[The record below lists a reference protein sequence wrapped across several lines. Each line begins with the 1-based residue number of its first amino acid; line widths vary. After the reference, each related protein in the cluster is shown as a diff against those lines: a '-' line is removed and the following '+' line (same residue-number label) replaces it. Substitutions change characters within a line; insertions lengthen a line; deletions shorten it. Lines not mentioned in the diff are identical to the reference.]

1 MQAGM
6 TVAPPIG
13 QPPAHAAGAANG
25 AGGVFAGWN
34 AATGNQIALVKNGHH
49 LGNRDNLPPH
59 RYLVFPPGAPAAA
72 LSAQMIADKFGWIKD
87 LERPGGMGLV
97 NLAVA
102 AGPAAPA
109 GAASPQAIWN
119 AGGSSYKYDALLAAQ
134 MLTGPVSVAIYYK
147 GGSRCVEAICA
158 APYRP
163 GRRAHADPLDYPDVG
178 RTPFNCCRSMACCGM
193 PVAIAAFT
201 ISLSL
206 STAATD
212 RPFGT
217 RTAM

>member
-1 MQAGM
+1 MAGQFVLWQISLDTWNTYIALAGM

-34 AATGNQIALVKNGHH
+34 AATGNQITLVKNGHH

-72 LSAQMIADKFGWIKD
+72 LGAQMLADRFGWIKD

-119 AGGSSYKYDALLAAQ
+119 AGGSSYKYDALLAQ
-134 MLTGPVSVAIYYK
+134 MLTGPVSVEIYYK
-147 GGSRCVEAICA
+147 GGKQMS
-158 APYRP
+158 
-163 GRRAHADPLDYPDVG
+163 
-178 RTPFNCCRSMACCGM
+178 
-193 PVAIAAFT
+193 
-201 ISLSL
+201 
-206 STAATD
+206 
-212 RPFGT
+212 
-217 RTAM
+217 